1 MPLTGGGL
9 PSTALGLNTDTIHRE
24 WWGKADRRE
33 GKKAVNTRRGG
44 CLDPPQEGGRTEEAA
59 STYVKMMTGVSLGSR
74 PFCRI
79 GTGRPALQLDRES
92 G

>member
-33 GKKAVNTRRGG
+33 GKKAVNTRRRGG
-44 CLDPPQEGGRTEEAA
+44 VVSTPLRKEVGRKKQQVHT
-59 STYVKMMTGVSLGSR
+59 SR
-74 PFCRI
+74 
-79 GTGRPALQLDRES
+79 
-92 G
+92 